1 MQAKSSLALF
11 FARRYNWNAMNS
23 VLVALLGLSLF
34 AAGYLFYAAFIE
46 RNVWKVDLSKKTPAV
61 LKGDGLDYVPAKH
74 WTMLFGHHFASIAGA
89 GPIIGPVIACA
100 LFGWGPALLWIV
112 VGSIFIGGVH
122 DFSALMLSLR
132 HHGATVGHVAESVL
146 SRRSRIV
153 FSLFLWLALILV
165 VAVFAAVTAQTM
177 VAEPRIVIPSFGLIL
192 TAIFFGL
199 MVYRWQV
206 DQWQATLVALLIL
219 GYFIYLG
226 LQIPVVLP
234 FANALT
240 IWMVI
245 LLGYAFIA
253 SIIPVNILLQPRDYL
268 SAFILFFGLVLGYAG
283 IFVTLPRMQTPVL
296 VGYQSSQG
304 PLWPMMFVIIACG
317 AISGFHSLISSGTT
331 SKQLPHKPAAK
342 RVTFG
347 GMILEGVLSL
357 LAIIAVCAGL
367 QWHGGTPG
375 LVYPELMKESG
386 WIVTFGK
393 GFGQLV
399 APLVGATVGS
409 LIAMFTLNAFVLTT
423 LDSATRITRYITEE
437 MFGDALGMKFM
448 KNKYLST
455 SLVILLAL
463 WLALGSWTRIWPVFG
478 ASNQL
483 IAALVLILA
492 SVYLF
497 QKRQPAVYTFIPA
510 VFMTVT
516 SIGALIYQM
525 VGFFQNNNYLLFTIS
540 AVLLVLAGDM
550 LVEALRVIKKRGY
563 A

>member
-1 MQAKSSLALF
+1 LPFPILQS
-11 FARRYNWNAMNS
+11 YNFRVMNS
-23 VLVALLGLSLF
+23 LLVALFGLTLF
-34 AAGYLFYAAFIE
+34 ALGYFFYATFIE
-46 RNVWKVDLSKKTPAV
+46 KKVWKVDFTKQTPAV
-61 LKGDGLDYVPAKH
+61 LKDDGLDYVPAKH
-74 WTMLFGHHFASIAGA
+74 WTVLFGHHFASIAGA

-112 VGSIFIGGVH
+112 IGSIFIGGIH
-122 DFSALMLSLR
+122 DFSSLMLSLR
-132 HHGATVGHVAESVL
+132 HHGMSVGHVAESIL
-146 SRRSRIV
+146 NRRSRLV
-153 FSLFLWLALILV
+153 FSGFLWLALILV

-177 VAEPRIVIPSFGLIL
+177 IAEPRIVIPTLGMII
-192 TAIFFGL
+192 TAILFGL

-206 DQWQATLVALLIL
+206 HQWPATLVALALM

-226 LQIPVVLP
+226 LQYPIALNLP
-234 FANALT
+234 NALT
-240 IWMVI
+240 IWIIV
-245 LLGYAFIA
+245 LLAYAFIA

-268 SAFILFFGLVLGYAG
+268 SSFILFFGLILGYLG
-283 IFVTLPRMQTPVL
+283 IFVSLPKMNAPMFVN
-296 VGYQSSQG
+296 YQSTQG

-331 SKQLPHKPAAK
+331 SKQLRYKPEAK
-342 RVTFG
+342 KITFG

-367 QWHGGTPG
+367 YWIGGPPG
-375 LVYPELMKESG
+375 LVYPELIKESG

-399 APLVGATVGS
+399 APLTGSTVGA

-437 MFGDALGMKFM
+437 TLGDALGIKIFR
-448 KNKYLST
+448 NKYAST
-455 SLVILLAL
+455 ILIVLIAL
-463 WLALGSWTRIWPVFG
+463 WLALGSWTAIWPVFG

-483 IAALVLILA
+483 IAALVLLLA

-497 QKRQPAVYTFIPA
+497 QKRQPSIYTFLPA

-516 SIGALIYQM
+516 TIGALIYEM
-525 VGFFQNNNYLLFTIS
+525 FVFFQSNNFLLFTIA

-550 LVEALRVIKKRGY
+550 LIEAYKAMKKRGY

>member
-1 MQAKSSLALF
+1 
-11 FARRYNWNAMNS
+11 MNS
-23 VLVALLGLSLF
+23 LSVALLGLALF
-34 AAGYLFYAAFIE
+34 AAGYFFYAAFIE
-46 RNVWKVDLSKKTPAV
+46 KKVWRVELAKKTPAV
-61 LKGDGLDYVPAKH
+61 IKDDGLDYIPAKH
-74 WTMLFGHHFASIAGA
+74 WTILFGHHFASIAGA

-112 VGSIFIGGVH
+112 IGSIFIGGVH

-132 HHGATVGHVAESVL
+132 HQGATVGHVAESVL
-146 SRRSRIV
+146 SRHSRLV
-153 FSLFLWLALILV
+153 FSGFLWLALILV

-177 VAEPRIVIPSFGLIL
+177 VAEPRIVIPTFGIVL
-192 TAIFFGL
+192 TALLLGAML
-199 MVYRWQV
+199 YRWQV
-206 DQWQATLVALLIL
+206 NQWQATLVALVLM

-226 LQIPVVLP
+226 LQFPLTLDLT
-234 FANALT
+234 NALT
-240 IWMVI
+240 IWIVV
-245 LLGYAFIA
+245 LLIYAYIA

-268 SAFILFFGLVLGYAG
+268 SAFILFFGLGLGYLG
-283 IFVTLPRMQTPVL
+283 IFVTLPRMKAPFFVS
-296 VGYQSSQG
+296 YQSAQG

-367 QWHGGTPG
+367 QWVGGTPG
-375 LVYPELMKESG
+375 LVYPELIKESG

-399 APLVGATVGS
+399 APILGSTVGA

-437 MFGDALGMKFM
+437 MFGEALGIKIL

-455 SLVILLAL
+455 LLIALLAL
-463 WLALGSWTRIWPVFG
+463 WLALGSWTKIWPVFG

-483 IAALVLILA
+483 IAALVLLLA

-497 QKRQPAVYTFIPA
+497 QKRQSAVYTFVPA
-510 VFMTVT
+510 IFMTVT
-516 SIGALIYQM
+516 TIGALIYQM
-525 VGFFQNNNYLLFTIS
+525 VGFFRSNNFLLFTIA
-540 AVLLVLAGDM
+540 AVLVVLAADM
-550 LVEALRVIKKRGY
+550 LLEAFKVLRKRG
-563 A
+563 AL

>member
-1 MQAKSSLALF
+1 
-11 FARRYNWNAMNS
+11 MNS
-23 VLVALLGLSLF
+23 ALVALLGLALF

-61 LKGDGLDYVPAKH
+61 LKDDGLDYIPAKH

-146 SRRSRIV
+146 SRHSRIV

-192 TAIFFGL
+192 TAVFFGL

-206 DQWQATLVALLIL
+206 DQWQATLVALLL
-219 GYFIYLG
+219 MGYSIYLG
-226 LQIPVVLP
+226 LQFPVVLP
-234 FANALT
+234 FANPLT
-240 IWMVI
+240 LWMII

-283 IFVTLPRMQTPVL
+283 IFVTLPKMQTPVL
-296 VGYQSSQG
+296 VSYQSSQG

-367 QWHGGTPG
+367 QWYGGTPG
-375 LVYPELMKESG
+375 LVYPELMKKGG

-437 MFGDALGMKFM
+437 MFGEALGMKFM

-455 SLVILLAL
+455 SLVIVLAL

-497 QKRQPAVYTFIPA
+497 QKRRPAVYTLIPA

-516 SIGALIYQM
+516 TIGALIYQM
-525 VGFFQNNNYLLFTIS
+525 VGFFRSNNFLLFTIA

-550 LVEALRVIKKRGY
+550 LVEAARSVLK
-563 A
+563 